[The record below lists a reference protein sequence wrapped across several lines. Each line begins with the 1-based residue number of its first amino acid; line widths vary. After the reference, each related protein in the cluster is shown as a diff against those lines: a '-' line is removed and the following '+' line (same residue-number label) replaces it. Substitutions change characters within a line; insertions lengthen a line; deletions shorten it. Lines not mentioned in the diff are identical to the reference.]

1 MKVVSSGAQDVAA
14 RSHSMVLKQDGSVW
28 ATGKNDFGQLGDGST
43 TGSTR
48 FVQVVASR
56 AKAVAASIR
65 FSMVLKQDGKV
76 LATGENNY
84 GQLGDGSTAD
94 RTRFFSIGT

>member
-1 MKVVSSGAQDVAA
+1 MLV
-14 RSHSMVLKQDGSVW
+14 KQDGSLW
-28 ATGKNDFGQLGDGST
+28 TAGRNDFGQLGDGSK

-48 FVQVVASR
+48 FVQVVPSG